1 MTKHLDLEN
10 VKIYT
15 KDEAIEAIK
24 LIGCT
29 VYMSDD
35 IDFKNYYEY
44 TLSVVQFANPLF
56 HPFVGVDST
65 GFEQLY
71 KYFILKKD
79 AKFKEEKE
87 KKYRFYKT
95 IKEFP
100 GGIGS
105 VLTYRSKSEPS
116 VHILTSIQS
125 IATQDDDIVF
135 VCLGG
140 LRFTPLT
147 LFKDYEYLNAKGD
160 EWKPFGV
167 EE

>member
-1 MTKHLDLEN
+1 MKKLDLEN

-35 IDFKNYYEY
+35 IDFNKKYYEY
-44 TLSVVQFANPLF
+44 TLSAVQFTNPLF

-79 AKFKEEKE
+79 AKFVEEE
-87 KKYRFYKT
+87 SKKYRPYKDISEFCNETGCEEVGSDT
-95 IKEFP
+95 ITIRNKN
-100 GGIGS
+100 
-105 VLTYRSKSEPS
+105 SKQESTLLYTGYS
-116 VHILTSIQS
+116 KYAVH
-125 IATQDDDIVF
+125 
-135 VCLGG
+135 LGG
-140 LRFTPLT
+140 YVIAFDDLL
-147 LFKDYEYLNAKGD
+147 DNYEYTMYSN
-160 EWKPFGV
+160 EWLPFGV

>member
-15 KDEAIEAIK
+15 KNDVKEAIDLMGLK
-24 LIGCT
+24 
-29 VYMSDD
+29 VYMSDYEN
-35 IDFKNYYEY
+35 FEYYYEKRL
-44 TLSVVQFANPLF
+44 TGIQFIEDDSL
-56 HPFVGVDST
+56 PFLGYNGDNHKEY
-65 GFEQLY
+65 F
-71 KYFILKKD
+71 KYFILCKD

-87 KKYRFYKT
+87 KKYRFYRT

-125 IATQDDDIVF
+125 IATQDNDLVYVYMD
-135 VCLGG
+135 G
-140 LRFTPLT
+140 LRYSPLRLLT
-147 LFKDYEYLNAKGD
+147 EYEYLNAKGD
-160 EWKPFGV
+160 KWLPFGV